1 MKWLISFALILFLC
15 APCLADITVYGSAQ
29 EGVQTGRFYFGAD
42 AGSSDTYAVT
52 IQGVSSYST
61 GMLVVFKAAT
71 ANTGACSL
79 NINGLGAK
87 AIKKLNDQD
96 PGNNCLEAGSHAIV
110 TYDGTNFQLH
120 TPCAN

>member
-1 MKWLISFALILFLC
+1 MKWLISIALVFCLAI
-15 APCLADITVYGSAQ
+15 PCLADVTVYGSAQ
-29 EGVQTGRFYFGAD
+29 EGVQTGRFYYGSD

-52 IQGVSSYST
+52 IPGINAYTT
-61 GMLVVFKAAT
+61 GMLIVLKTAT
-71 ANTGACSL
+71 ANTGACTL

-87 AIKKLNDQD
+87 SIKKLHDQD
-96 PGNNCLEAGSHAIV
+96 PGDNCLEAGSHVVV